1 MKQSA
6 AFKGSYLNI
15 ISKIWREETQVISA
29 IFSSR
34 RIGSVALGE
43 GEPPCPHKPLSAA
56 RSGWTHRAERATHHP
71 CWGAGGGGDRTESTA
86 IPEGRSGRNNSPS
99 PETTARENRYA
110 TELPGKVG
118 KDFSATS
125 KLSTMRRL
133 LTRFPFKRLNRGG
146 TPSSFRGGL
155 DVIFICTA
163 SFAFRFHVSILHF
176 HCCW

>member
-43 GEPPCPHKPLSAA
+43 GEPPILTNLGAPHA
-56 RSGWTHRAERATHHP
+56 
-71 CWGAGGGGDRTESTA
+71 AGGPTERNVLHITPAGEPGGGHRTDSTA

-99 PETTARENRYA
+99 PKTTAREIRYA
-110 TELPGKVG
+110 TELPVFDGE
-118 KDFSATS
+118 
-125 KLSTMRRL
+125 RRERISVPHRNCPQCEGFWPDSL
-133 LTRFPFKRLNRGG
+133 LRDWTAVERQARF
-146 TPSSFRGGL
+146 
-155 DVIFICTA
+155 VE
-163 SFAFRFHVSILHF
+163 V
-176 HCCW
+176 